1 MNYLK
6 ECSVR
11 KIGSDMIELHFK
23 TREIEYV
30 KQNGAFS
37 CVVKFRSRPRP
48 DIESEEETAARIE
61 KSKQK

>member
-1 MNYLK
+1 MQ

-11 KIGSDMIELHFK
+11 KIGSDMIEIDFR

-37 CVVKFRSRPRP
+37 CIIKFR
-48 DIESEEETAARIE
+48 T
-61 KSKQK
+61 KTQ

>member
-1 MNYLK
+1 MK

-11 KIGSDMIELHFK
+11 KIGEDMLELSFK

-37 CVVKFRSRPRP
+37 CVIKFRVRP
-48 DIESEEETAARIE
+48 
-61 KSKQK
+61 

>member
-1 MNYLK
+1 MK

-11 KIGSDMIELHFK
+11 KIGSDMIELHFR

-37 CVVKFRSRPRP
+37 CVIKFRSRP
-48 DIESEEETAARIE
+48 T
-61 KSKQK
+61 